1 MQVAVIPA
9 KAGIHSANLRE
20 SAVQG
25 LDSRPSASSGQAFR
39 GNDWCLEAG
48 PGPNDTIT
56 RGNSALH
63 QPPFSFGPAAFPDE
77 RHKLAGVEHARLDL
91 ASLFE
96 VELEILVP
104 EVSHR
109 NHQPASFCQLV
120 EQGGGTSGAA
130 AVTRMIA

>member
-25 LDSRPSASSGQAFR
+25 LDSRFR
-39 GNDWCLEAG
+39 GNDWCFEAG

-63 QPPFSFGPAAFPDE
+63 QPPFFFGPAAFPDQ
-77 RHKLAGVEHARLDL
+77 RHKLAGVEHARLDSS
-91 ASLFE
+91 SLFE
-96 VELEILVP
+96 V
-104 EVSHR
+104 
-109 NHQPASFCQLV
+109 
-120 EQGGGTSGAA
+120 
-130 AVTRMIA
+130 